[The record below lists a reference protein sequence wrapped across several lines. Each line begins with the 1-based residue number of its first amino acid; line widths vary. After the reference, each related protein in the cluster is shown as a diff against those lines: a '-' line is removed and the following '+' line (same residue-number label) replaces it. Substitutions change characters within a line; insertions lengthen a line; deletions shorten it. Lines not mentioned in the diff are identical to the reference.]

1 MTQARDVYDV
11 KFESMQ
17 RRIQHKVR
25 TPFYFG
31 LAYNP

>member
-11 KFESMQ
+11 KFASMQ
-17 RRIQHKVR
+17 RRILGKVR

-31 LAYNP
+31 LAYNL